1 MFTRLT
7 LYQLVGTIS
16 IDGEIDLEVIKIK
29 FTIQSKKQEVTA
41 FLKQLKELLGKED
54 FDIDKDIT
62 IIRTRKEK
70 EDERY
75 STPYTLLDLNY
86 DASDVVDRLKEL
98 TVQEYSETLV
108 DKDDLNPP
116 LLFVFGKN
124 INSKLIYVKL
134 KIKGS
139 ISDHILCVS
148 FHYAKEKML
157 FPYA

>member
-1 MFTRLT
+1 MT
-7 LYQLVGTIS
+7 LYQLNDIIS
-16 IDGEIDLEVIKIK
+16 IDSEIDLEVIKIK
-29 FTIQSKKQEVTA
+29 LTIQSTKQEVTA

-54 FDIDKDIT
+54 FDIDRDIT
-62 IIRTRKEK
+62 IIRTKKKK

-86 DASDVVDRLKEL
+86 DTSDVVDRLKEL
-98 TVQEYSETLV
+98 SVHEYSETLV

-124 INSKLIYVKL
+124 IDDKQIYVKL
-134 KIKGS
+134 KITANP
-139 ISDHILCVS
+139 SDHILCVS
-148 FHYAKEKML
+148 FHYAKEKMI

>member
-1 MFTRLT
+1 MNGKL
-7 LYQLVGTIS
+7 S
-16 IDGEIDLEVIKIK
+16 IDSDMDLEVIKIK
-29 FTIQSKKQEVTA
+29 LTLQSKKQEVTI

-62 IIRTRKEK
+62 IIRTKKKK

-75 STPYTLLDLNY
+75 STPYTLLALNY
-86 DASDVVDRLKEL
+86 DTSDVVDRLKEL
-98 TVQEYSETLV
+98 TVREYSETLV

-124 INSKLIYVKL
+124 INNKLIYVKL
-134 KIKGS
+134 KMKGNL
-139 ISDHILCVS
+139 SDHILCVS